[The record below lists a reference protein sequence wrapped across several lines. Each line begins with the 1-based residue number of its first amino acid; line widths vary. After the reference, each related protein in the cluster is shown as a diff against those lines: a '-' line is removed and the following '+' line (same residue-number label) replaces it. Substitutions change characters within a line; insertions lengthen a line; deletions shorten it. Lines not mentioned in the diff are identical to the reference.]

1 MLKVKA
7 PQNRGAF
14 SVSKKVC
21 FQHRRVCIREAFPLE
36 GEGGFSGAGRKKTRM
51 RVYFHRTLQLNRS
64 FAGAHTPHPS
74 ATPPP
79 SPQVGK
85 AHAILQIF
93 LFAYIF

>member
-1 MLKVKA
+1 MKKQILTVS
-7 PQNRGAF
+7 AF
-14 SVSKKVC
+14 SVSKKVY

-36 GEGGFSGAGRKKTRM
+36 GEGGFSGAGQKETRM
-51 RVYFHRTLQLNRS
+51 RVYFHRTLQLNRL

-93 LFAYIF
+93 LFAYTF

>member
-1 MLKVKA
+1 MHSAHPFLDA
-7 PQNRGAF
+7 L
-14 SVSKKVC
+14 SVSKKVY

-36 GEGGFSGAGRKKTRM
+36 GEGGFSGAGQKKTRM
-51 RVYFHRTLQLNRS
+51 RVYFHRTLQLNRL

-93 LFAYIF
+93 LFAYTF